1 MNPQKTFIS
10 ILLAAAVI
18 GGIIY
23 LNSQKAGR
31 STKAEVVTVVP
42 RASSVYEN
50 TQPSTISSSA
60 ATSSQSVKD
69 STPQVK
75 KETMPTTYLS
85 ALEKS
90 KRYELAKE
98 ITTPDGFI
106 NSNGQPITIGQY
118 VGKKVI
124 LVDFWTYSCI
134 NCQRTT
140 PYLNAWYE
148 KYKDEGFVIVGIHTP
163 EFEFEKVYQNVLDAT
178 KKEGIKYPVVL
189 DNDYST
195 WNAYQ
200 NRFWPRK
207 YLIDIDGYVIYDH
220 IGEGGYEET
229 EQKIQEALKERMAV
243 LGENGTIDQSVIKEA
258 SVVGGPRS
266 PETYFGAARN
276 QNFGNGS
283 PGATGDQK
291 GLTIPTQPALN
302 TLYLSGDWN
311 LTNEFAQNSS
321 PYASI
326 VYKYN
331 SKDVFLVSESS
342 QEAVVE
348 VLLDGKPLGVD
359 AGSDIVKTAD
369 GKTVVK
375 IKEARLYKIIQGK
388 QSEIHTLKFIIQ
400 KSELKAF
407 AFTFG

>member
-1 MNPQKTFIS
+1 MNAPRMIS
-10 ILLAAAVI
+10 FAVLIAAVV

-23 LNSQKAGR
+23 LNSQKADRG
-31 STKAEVVTVVP
+31 SNDGGVTVVP
-42 RASSVYEN
+42 RLSSGGEKNQIVSLGGKIVAS
-50 TQPSTISSSA
+50 
-60 ATSSQSVKD
+60 
-69 STPQVK
+69 
-75 KETMPTTYLS
+75 
-85 ALEKS
+85 EKS
-90 KRYELAKE
+90 ASDKKIAVVPKSDKYKLAKE

-106 NSNGQPITIGQY
+106 NTDGKPVTIGEF
-118 VGKKVI
+118 VGKKVALI
-124 LVDFWTYSCI
+124 DFWTYSCI

-148 KYKDEGFVIVGIHTP
+148 KYKDKGFVIIGVHTP

-178 KKEGIKYPVVL
+178 KRLGIKYPVVL

-229 EQKIQEALKERMAV
+229 EQKIQDALKERMAV
-243 LGENGTIDQSVIKEA
+243 LGEGGTINQSVTKEFPRE
-258 SVVGGPRS
+258 GGSRS
-266 PETYFGAARN
+266 PETYFGASRN
-276 QNFGNGS
+276 QYFGNGS
-283 PGATGDQK
+283 PGVVGSQK
-291 GLTIPTQPALN
+291 GLAIPTQPALN

-321 PYASI
+321 SNASI

-331 SKDVFLVSESS
+331 SKDVFLVSESNEES
-342 QEAVVE
+342 IVE
-348 VLLDGKPLGVD
+348 VLLDGKPLARD
-359 AGSDIVKTAD
+359 AGADIVKTAD

-375 IKEARLYKIIQGK
+375 IREARLYKIIQGS
-388 QSEIHTLKFIIQ
+388 QSETHILEFKIP
-400 KSELKAF
+400 KSGLKAF